1 MTEPPRTGDPESVP
15 ADGTFKSGF
24 VALVGRPN
32 VGKSTLLNRLVG
44 QPIAIVTEVPQT
56 TRFAL
61 RGVRHLPQAQIVY
74 IDTPGIHKP
83 RHRLNEEMV
92 RSAQEILGQVDR
104 ALVLVDASDGY
115 GPGDRYVFERIAAAR
130 ARAFLILNKIDL
142 MRKDDLLPLIEE
154 AARLELFEEIVP
166 VSAQTGDNCDR
177 LERLIVERL
186 AEGPPHYPPDMVT
199 DLPTRLRAGEMIRAE
214 ILTRTRQELPHATAV
229 VVEGFEE
236 TPALVRI
243 DATIWVERD
252 TQKGIVIG
260 DQGRLIKEIGSAAR
274 RRLEEMVGRKVHL
287 ALWVKVRDRWRDE
300 PALLRQLG
308 ITTHA

>member
-1 MTEPPRTGDPESVP
+1 
-15 ADGTFKSGF
+15 
-24 VALVGRPN
+24 
-32 VGKSTLLNRLVG
+32 
-44 QPIAIVTEVPQT
+44 
-56 TRFAL
+56 
-61 RGVRHLPQAQIVY
+61 
-74 IDTPGIHKP
+74 
-83 RHRLNEEMV
+83 
-92 RSAQEILGQVDR
+92 
-104 ALVLVDASDGY
+104 
-115 GPGDRYVFERIAAAR
+115 
-130 ARAFLILNKIDL
+130 
-142 MRKDDLLPLIEE
+142 
-154 AARLELFEEIVP
+154 
-166 VSAQTGDNCDR
+166 
-177 LERLIVERL
+177 
-186 AEGPPHYPPDMVT
+186 MVT